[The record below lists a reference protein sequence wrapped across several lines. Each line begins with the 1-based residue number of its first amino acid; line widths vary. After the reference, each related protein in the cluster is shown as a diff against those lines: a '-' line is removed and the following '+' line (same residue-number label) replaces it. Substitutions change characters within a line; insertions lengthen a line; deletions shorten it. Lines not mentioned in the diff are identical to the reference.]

1 VDSNDLATGTAS
13 VTRPDEVVEM
23 TEIALIGLLAMLV
36 VVIVAGFLNRLL
48 DFDEPS
54 TWREGDLSSRAR

>member
-1 VDSNDLATGTAS
+1 
-13 VTRPDEVVEM
+13 M